1 MAWLKDF
8 RQERSW
14 HVFRNMKN
22 NSRSCCDN
30 VGGVSKAKSRLRLK
44 SQSCD
49 ISLKIKKGVL
59 ILSLLKFKDSERN
72 WGK

>member
-14 HVFRNMKN
+14 RVFRNMKN
-22 NSRSCCDN
+22 NSHSCSDN
-30 VGGVSKAKSRLRLK
+30 VGGVSKAKSCLRLK

-49 ISLKIKKGVL
+49 ISLKTKKGVL
-59 ILSLLKFKDSERN
+59 ILRYKSVKI
-72 WGK
+72 